1 MVMLQLFH
9 FPESYDDTNRNVT
22 FLEKQKAK
30 GRLILAVFKIIF
42 WPESGWW
49 MHPEWNGQRQPSPR

>member
-42 WPESGWW
+42 
-49 MHPEWNGQRQPSPR
+49 